1 MKIAATADLRVRTTE
16 EPAVK
21 EMFVDIGKEAVD
33 VLIVA
38 GDLTD
43 NGLIAEAEI
52 AVRMLKTLEIPVIA
66 VLGNHD
72 HEGGKHEEI
81 AQLVQSEGIYLLDGS
96 TFMLDNVGFVGTKGF
111 CGGFGNRLVQPFGEN
126 AIKQFINASVE
137 EALRLEN
144 SLTKLDCASRVVV
157 LHYAPIPE
165 TLEGEPPELYPL
177 LGTSRFANAINRQG
191 ANVIVHGHAHHGSPE
206 GVTPGNIPVYNVS
219 SFVLNRYANKCYCI
233 IDV

>member
-126 AIKQFINASVE
+126 ALKQFINASVE
-137 EALRLEN
+137 ETVRLES
-144 SLTKLDCASRVVV
+144 SLAKLD
-157 LHYAPIPE
+157 
-165 TLEGEPPELYPL
+165 
-177 LGTSRFANAINRQG
+177 
-191 ANVIVHGHAHHGSPE
+191 
-206 GVTPGNIPVYNVS
+206 
-219 SFVLNRYANKCYCI
+219 
-233 IDV
+233 